1 MAKFLG
7 MKTFIAI
14 KKFFMN
20 FKLKF
25 NEDLTMRV
33 LVLFGLL
40 IFFSHSVD
48 TVSDAPGDVININD
62 SSSEDNQYFL
72 MTLKGSECYFLR

>member
-1 MAKFLG
+1 

-14 KKFFMN
+14 KKFFIN

-25 NEDLTMRV
+25 NEDLMMYV

-48 TVSDAPGDVININD
+48 TDSAAPGDIININD
-62 SSSEDNQYFL
+62 SSAEDNQYFL
-72 MTLKGSECYFLR
+72 MILKGSECYFLR